1 MPSPCKKGQIHK
13 RAASLLS
20 CSFGMTAK
28 LLAAD
33 HYVEDILD
41 SFKFEH
47 LERDGKIYLLY
58 KNRQN
63 EVRLHHPISCHF
75 QGAYQ

>member
-1 MPSPCKKGQIHK
+1 
-13 RAASLLS
+13 
-20 CSFGMTAK
+20 MTAA

-47 LERDGKIYLLY
+47 LEREGKIYLLY

-63 EVRLHHPISCHF
+63 EVRLHSPGSCHLH
-75 QGAYQ
+75 GAYHQLVQSPCQKIQ